1 MTMTALAG
9 FLAIGWLTIAMA
21 PGSPLARLLK
31 PWLVDWPAARLIG
44 IERRHLIFL
53 VIAILSAQALM
64 SVGMPDVGVALAWD
78 VSSYIDLA
86 LLGWTLAA
94 VTNLKAVGRLVAA
107 QWRARRHPTARPARP
122 RARRAPRRPS
132 AICPANNDDHP
143 ARRRVA

>member
-1 MTMTALAG
+1 MAMTALAG
-9 FLAIGWLTIAMA
+9 FLAIGWLTIALA
-21 PGSPLARLLK
+21 PGSPLARLVK
-31 PWLVDWPAARLIG
+31 PWLVDWPAAKLIG

-53 VIAILSAQALM
+53 VVAILSAQALM

-94 VTNLKAVGRLVAA
+94 ATNLKAAARLVAE
-107 QWRARRHPTARPARP
+107 QWCTFRRPTARPARP

-132 AICPANNDDHP
+132 VIRPANDDDHP
-143 ARRRVA
+143 ARKRAA